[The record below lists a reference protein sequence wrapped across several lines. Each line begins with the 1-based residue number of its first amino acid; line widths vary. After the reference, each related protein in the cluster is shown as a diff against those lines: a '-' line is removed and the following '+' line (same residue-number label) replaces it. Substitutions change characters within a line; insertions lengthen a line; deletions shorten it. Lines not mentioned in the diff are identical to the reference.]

1 MPNLPKS
8 RNASAKSAKKGKKS
22 SGGRKSSAKK
32 NKVAPQTLSTID
44 ILSPAA
50 MENLYYIAH
59 NSPDALTMRGFGY
72 TGPKVKKKKGGKK
85 GKKKKK

>member
-1 MPNLPKS
+1 VL
-8 RNASAKSAKKGKKS
+8 
-22 SGGRKSSAKK
+22 
-32 NKVAPQTLSTID
+32 QID